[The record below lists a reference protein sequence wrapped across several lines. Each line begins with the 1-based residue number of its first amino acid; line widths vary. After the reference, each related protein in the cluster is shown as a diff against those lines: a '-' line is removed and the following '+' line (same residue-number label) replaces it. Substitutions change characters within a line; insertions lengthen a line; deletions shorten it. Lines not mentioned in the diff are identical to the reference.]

1 MMRLKHDN
9 IRPFYGVSTIDSDFC
24 LVFPWYENGN
34 IIEYLNKRPDA
45 NRFVLVSRFKR
56 DTVLLVLTCIDE
68 QLSDVANG
76 LRFLH
81 ENNLVHGALKPVPN
95 LKFFFLLTG
104 FNAIDRVAY

>member
-9 IRPFYGVSTIDSDFC
+9 IRPFYGVSTIASDFC

-34 IIEYLNKRPDA
+34 IIEYLKKRPGA
-45 NRFVLVSRFKR
+45 NRFVLVCTLKR
-56 DTVLLVLTCIDE
+56 GTVLLALTCIDE

-81 ENNLVHGALKPVPN
+81 KNNLVHGALKPVLN
-95 LKFFFLLTG
+95 LKFPSC
-104 FNAIDRVAY
+104 